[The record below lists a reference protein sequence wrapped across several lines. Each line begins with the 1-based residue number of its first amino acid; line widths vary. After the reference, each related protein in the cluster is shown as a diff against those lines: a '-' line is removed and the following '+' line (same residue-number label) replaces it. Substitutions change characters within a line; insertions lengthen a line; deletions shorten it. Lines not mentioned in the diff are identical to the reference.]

1 MVICKVSD
9 IMSDISVTY
18 KIHPISFFFFFEVD
32 RTKGFLSKKDLMPT
46 EIYNEMGKRN
56 SVKKCNHILQK
67 ETNLRKYEFL
77 SDFNY
82 LKNNNLY

>member
-1 MVICKVSD
+1 
-9 IMSDISVTY
+9 
-18 KIHPISFFFFFEVD
+18 
-32 RTKGFLSKKDLMPT
+32 
-46 EIYNEMGKRN
+46 MGKRN

-82 LKNNNLY
+82 LNNNNLY